1 MRAANRSWN
10 TYWQYFFFT
19 LGNYYT
25 DICFNILS
33 YTFISGVIFCKCVAL
48 NNEKL
53 NIGITYLKLQAYEI
67 QIQHSSLL
75 NRTEIQCKYKI
86 DQVHNIIIFFIP
98 FLYNDLFQNLVCKLP
113 KIKLFTLVKSCLYFQ
128 SLHDLAMN

>member
-1 MRAANRSWN
+1 MNETIKKKQESGCHKVISEGSQQILEYLL
-10 TYWQYFFFT
+10 TIFFFT
-19 LGNYYT
+19 LGNSYA

-33 YTFISGVIFCKCVAL
+33 YTFMSGVIFCKCVTL
-48 NNEKL
+48 SNEKL

-75 NRTEIQCKYKI
+75 NRTELQCKYKI

-98 FLYNDLFQNLVCKLP
+98 FLYNDLFQNL
-113 KIKLFTLVKSCLYFQ
+113 I
-128 SLHDLAMN
+128 SL